1 MKNCK
6 TAQRQRIVF
15 VYFMICVLALS
26 LTGRLAYLMVVRADY
41 YGQKA
46 KDVQQ
51 RERSIKAKRGVIYD
65 RNGEILAGNK
75 PVSTISVIHNQIEEP
90 ERVIRELSTLL
101 ELDEDTVRKRVEKVS
116 SIERIK
122 ANVDKE
128 TSDKIR
134 ELELAGVMVD
144 EDYKR
149 YYPYDTLASRVIGF
163 TGADNQGIIGLEVSY
178 DEILQGQNGAILT
191 MTNARGIEIDG
202 EAEERREPV
211 AGKNLYTSL
220 DLNLQQFATQ
230 AAEKVRKAKNAAG
243 VRVIM
248 MNPGNGEIYAMVNA
262 PEFSLAEP
270 YQLVGISKKKQEK
283 LSEKQKNEELNK
295 MWRNGCVSD
304 TYEPGSTFKVITATA
319 ALEAGVVSL
328 TDGFHCPGYKIVE
341 DRRIRCHKTQGHGSE
356 TFVQGVQNS
365 CNPVFMEVGARLGVE
380 GMFRGMRQL
389 GILSKTNI
397 DVPGEASTI
406 MHQQKNVGAVELAT
420 MSFGQSFQLSP
431 IRLLTSVSSVI
442 NGGHSVVP
450 HFGVSI
456 ENTQEETVKKLS
468 YSEKENVVSGETSDN
483 MKMILESVVT
493 EGSGSKASVEGYQVG
508 AKTGTSEKLPRRSGK
523 YIASCL
529 GFAPADNP
537 KVLVVVLIDEPE
549 GIYYGG
555 TIAAPVV
562 SELLDNALPYLG
574 VKKQKTE
581 KKEKSVN

>member
-1 MKNCK
+1 
-6 TAQRQRIVF
+6 
-15 VYFMICVLALS
+15 
-26 LTGRLAYLMVVRADY
+26 MVAKADY

-51 RERSIKAKRGVIYD
+51 RERAIKAKRGVIYD

-75 PVSTISVIHNQIEEP
+75 PVSTISVIHNQIKEP
-90 ERVIRELSTLL
+90 EKVIARLSELLD
-101 ELDEDTVRKRVEKVS
+101 LDEQEVRKRVEKVS

-122 ANVDKE
+122 ANVPKE

-134 ELELAGVMVD
+134 EENLAGVMVD

-178 DEILQGQNGAILT
+178 DDILQGQNGAILT
-191 MTNARGIEIDG
+191 MTTARGLEIDG
-202 EAEERREPV
+202 KAEERREPV
-211 AGKNLYTSL
+211 AGQNLYTSI
-220 DLNLQQFATQ
+220 DSNLQQFATQ
-230 AAEKVRKAKNAAG
+230 AAEKVREAKNAAG

-248 MNPGNGEIYAMVNA
+248 MNPQNGEIYAMVNS
-262 PEFSLAEP
+262 PEFSLTKP
-270 YQLVGISKKKQEK
+270 YELVDQSKN

-304 TYEPGSTFKVITATA
+304 TYEPGSTFKIITSTA
-319 ALEAGVVSL
+319 ALEAGAVSL
-328 TDGFHCPGYKIVE
+328 NDTFYCPGFKIVE
-341 DRRIRCHKTQGHGSE
+341 DRRIRCHKAGGHGSE

-365 CNPVFMEVGARLGVE
+365 CNPVFMEVGARLGVG

-431 IRLLTSVSSVI
+431 IRLLTSVSAVI
-442 NGGHSVVP
+442 NGGHSIVP

-456 ENTQEETVKKLS
+456 ENTSNGSVRKLS
-468 YSEKENVVSGETSDN
+468 YPQKKKIVPKETSEN

-523 YIASCL
+523 YIASCI
-529 GFAPADNP
+529 GFAPADDP
-537 KVLVVVLIDEPE
+537 KVLAVVLIDEPE

-574 VKKQKTE
+574 VKKTPQKQT
-581 KKEKSVN
+581 KK